1 MKRTLRFVLPLTM
14 LALIVLPQRAPAP
27 IIYREGEGFSS
38 GDLTDIEI
46 KRNAEEQYK
55 LGQQYEAQG
64 DYKRAG
70 ASYRDPRIKAVFAIA
85 PMGEAFDANSFAD
98 VQIPVALVAGTADA
112 IAPVKTNIEI
122 SLVLT
127 RTGHIVERKVSQ
139 GLRIFLTTQQPR

>member
-55 LGQQYEAQG
+55 AQG

-70 ASYRDPRIKAVFAIA
+70 ASYRLVLRRFPRSDIA
-85 PMGEAFDANSFAD
+85 PTAQFRSGQMLEKEGKLQRAFY
-98 VQIPVALVAGTADA
+98 
-112 IAPVKTNIEI
+112 EY
-122 SLVLT
+122 
-127 RTGHIVERKVSQ
+127 Q
-139 GLRIFLTTQQPR
+139 GLVEKYPRSPDFEAALQAEYNIGKAYLDGKR

>member
-70 ASYRDPRIKAVFAIA
+70 ASYRLVVRRFPRSDIA
-85 PMGEAFDANSFAD
+85 PTAQFRSGQMLEKEGKLQRAFY
-98 VQIPVALVAGTADA
+98 
-112 IAPVKTNIEI
+112 EY
-122 SLVLT
+122 
-127 RTGHIVERKVSQ
+127 Q
-139 GLRIFLTTQQPR
+139 GLVEKYPRSPDFEAALQGEYNIG